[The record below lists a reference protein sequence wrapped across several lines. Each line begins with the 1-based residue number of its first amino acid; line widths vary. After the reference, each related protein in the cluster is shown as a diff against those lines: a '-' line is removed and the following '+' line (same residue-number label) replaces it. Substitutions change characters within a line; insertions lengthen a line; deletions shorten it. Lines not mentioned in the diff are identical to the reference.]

1 MAQAL
6 DTIIREN
13 ISIKEANMQFGVAKS
28 TLGDRVSGNVLTGA
42 TSAPRTYLDHSEE
55 EEFLMYCS
63 EIGYAKS
70 RKQVLALVKRLLFKK
85 GIAMPVTNG

>member
-28 TLGDRVSGNVLTGA
+28 TLGDRVSGKVLTVLLVAHGP
-42 TSAPRTYLDHSEE
+42 TLT
-55 EEFLMYCS
+55 
-63 EIGYAKS
+63 IAK
-70 RKQVLALVKRLLFKK
+70 KR
-85 GIAMPVTNG
+85 N